1 MIEINK
7 IPNDKLEAVIRTMNE
22 DLERRKHKAMKTSET
37 DNSWIKIESLQ
48 WVLFVIFTLK
58 NERAIVIGANL
69 RLDPPKGYDY
79 GTMVYYVDPQA
90 VMTHKA

>member
-7 IPNDKLEAVIRTMNE
+7 IPNDKLEAVIRTMIE

-48 WVLFVIFTLK
+48 
-58 NERAIVIGANL
+58 
-69 RLDPPKGYDY
+69 
-79 GTMVYYVDPQA
+79 
-90 VMTHKA
+90 